1 MTNATSGTRRC
12 YPPPGPTSL
21 QTLVAPSAGP
31 ADGTTSLAPVH
42 SNLSGTLEGV
52 SERFVADRDRGRLI
66 EVEHLARYRWAA
78 QVAAG
83 RTVLDAGCGSAYGC
97 RLLAEAGARRVLG
110 LDIAASVVESVGG
123 DLPSTVT
130 LSTGDVRALELESAS
145 VELVTCF
152 EVLEQLE
159 DPETALDELARVLT
173 PGGLLLVSS
182 PNPGVR
188 PPGNPHHRH
197 ELTPPQ
203 LEAAL
208 RERLAH
214 VTLLRQ
220 RDYIVSAILS
230 DAEEARG
237 DGEPVQDAPLGKLNP
252 GRPGEETYTIA
263 AAGHAELPHLPRPGA
278 DDRHPGAERWL
289 SGAETQ
295 TNAIRD
301 RDRQIA
307 GLQQRVGERDQLAVL
322 LTDAEQRAAGI
333 PELRTRIG
341 DLEADLAHARRE
353 LEASRA
359 EAHALDDR
367 LMRSERVL
375 VDMRNSPSWQLTRPL
390 RSAKKL
396 LR

>member
-1 MTNATSGTRRC
+1 M
-12 YPPPGPTSL
+12 
-21 QTLVAPSAGP
+21 
-31 ADGTTSLAPVH
+31 H

-83 RTVLDAGCGSAYGC
+83 RTVLDAGCGTAYGC
-97 RLLAEAGARRVLG
+97 RLLAHAGARRVLG

-197 ELTPPQ
+197 ELTPAQ

-208 RERLAH
+208 RERLPH

-237 DGEPVQDAPLGKLNP
+237 DGEPVQDAPLGKLHP

-263 AAGHAELPHLPRPGA
+263 AAGHAELPHLHGLA
-278 DDRHPGAERWL
+278 LMTGTLELSEWL

-353 LEASRA
+353 VEASRA

>member
-1 MTNATSGTRRC
+1 M
-12 YPPPGPTSL
+12 
-21 QTLVAPSAGP
+21 APSAGP

-83 RTVLDAGCGSAYGC
+83 RTVLDAGCGTAYGC
-97 RLLAEAGARRVLG
+97 RLLARAGARQVLG

-188 PPGNPHHRH
+188 PPGNPHHGR
-197 ELTPPQ
+197 ELTPAE

-237 DGEPVQDAPLGKLNP
+237 DGEPVQDAPLGKLHP

-263 AAGHAELPHLPRPGA
+263 AAGHAELPHLHGLA
-278 DDRHPGAERWL
+278 LMTGTLELSEWL
-289 SGAETQ
+289 SGAEIQ

-341 DLEADLAHARRE
+341 DLEADLADARRE
-353 LEASRA
+353 LEAARA